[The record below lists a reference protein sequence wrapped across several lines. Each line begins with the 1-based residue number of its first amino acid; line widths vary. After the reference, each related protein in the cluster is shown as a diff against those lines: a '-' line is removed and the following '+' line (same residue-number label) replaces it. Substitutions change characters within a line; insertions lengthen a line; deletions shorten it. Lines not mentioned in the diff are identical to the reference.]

1 MISWFMENIT
11 VSPKE
16 REEPLTF
23 TFSSNWETR
32 TQANF
37 IVEVVSAPPME
48 LRRLGGLSVQMAEG
62 KGNVRQLLTLHVHRW
77 LPLELFE
84 KQEEK

>member
-1 MISWFMENIT
+1 MISWFVENIT

-23 TFSSNWETR
+23 TFSSKWETR

-37 IVEVVSAPPME
+37 TVEVVSAPPME
-48 LRRLGGLSVQMAEG
+48 LLRLGGLSVQMAEG
-62 KGNVRQLLTLHVHRW
+62 KGNTHQLLTLHVHRW
-77 LPLELFE
+77 LPLEQFE